1 MKWLKLKNFT
11 PKNIYYTIQGHYRA
25 FIIRQY
31 NQLVSIKW
39 NTLSNKIMDC
49 AECLGNHP
57 TCGCPWAELL
67 LSDKPCNCEQYS
79 K

>member
-1 MKWLKLKNFT
+1 MKWQLKNFT

-31 NQLVSIKW
+31 GKLTGIKW
-39 NTLSNKIMDC
+39 VHLSNKIIEC
-49 AECLGNHP
+49 SACLGNHP
-57 TCGCPWAELL
+57 ICGCPWAELL
-67 LSDKPCNCEQYS
+67 LSDKPCDCEQYS

>member
-11 PKNIYYTIQGHYRA
+11 PKNIYYTIQGHYKA

-31 NQLVSIKW
+31 LKVNSEMNLTNRI
-39 NTLSNKIMDC
+39 IECGD
-49 AECLGNHP
+49 CLGNHP
-57 TCGCPWAELL
+57 VCGCPWVELL

>member
-1 MKWLKLKNFT
+1 MKWFKLKNFT

-31 NQLVSIKW
+31 QKLTGPIAS
-39 NTLSNKIMDC
+39 LPNKIIECSD
-49 AECLGNHP
+49 CLGNHP
-57 TCGCPWAELL
+57 DCGCPWAELL
-67 LSDKPCNCEQYS
+67 LSDKDCSC